1 MLTLGW
7 VFRSRGY
14 PYHRGY
20 PGPVPVPTLDRDIV
34 AVGDTVG
41 DIVAEDPDI
50 VAEVYC
56 NRDTGPPGKV
66 ATVG

>member
-20 PGPVPVPTLDRDIV
+20 PGPVPVPTLDRDTV
-34 AVGDTVG
+34 AVDDAVG
-41 DIVAEDPDI
+41 DIVAEDLDI
-50 VAEVYC
+50 VAEV
-56 NRDTGPPGKV
+56 
-66 ATVG
+66 